1 MKEDKELI
9 QIRGS
14 GGGKGGSANST
25 LNADDSMFSRQSA
38 SFVDILS
45 EGPIK
50 GLVYGESSIFFDDT
64 RMRDINLA
72 TGEVSKDANFQNF
85 VFITKDGSAA
95 QTVNADFFNEFPTS
109 SVVEA
114 KSGAAL
120 QYNEPQ
126 YFTLSTS
133 AFEKTNDGPFSKSL
147 ICFSTLS
154 SFHLSSASIK
164 AIKSPLASIIP

>member
-85 VFITKDGSAA
+85 VFITKDGSAE

-126 YFTLSTS
+126 YF
-133 AFEKTNDGPFSKSL
+133 
-147 ICFSTLS
+147 
-154 SFHLSSASIK
+154 
-164 AIKSPLASIIP
+164 